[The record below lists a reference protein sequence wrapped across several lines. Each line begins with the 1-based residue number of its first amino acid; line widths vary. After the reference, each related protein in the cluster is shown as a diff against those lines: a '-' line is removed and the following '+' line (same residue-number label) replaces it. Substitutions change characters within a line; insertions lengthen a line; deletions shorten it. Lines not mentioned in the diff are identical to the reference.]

1 MQTMRASRADHVPL
15 STEPLS
21 PTQAP
26 TRRGGALTVGFITL
40 LVVGTDLFVV
50 SPLLPAISRHFHV
63 SPGAAGNAVTVF
75 SIVYVL
81 GAPAFGS
88 LADRIGRR
96 KVLAAGLVG
105 FAVANVLT
113 GLAPSFAV
121 LLLARVLAGLTAA
134 AVSPSVYALVGA
146 AAPAHRRGVW
156 MSTAVAGFLISLTTG
171 APSGTALAA
180 VWGWRAVFVILA
192 LPAAALAVVN
202 LAVWPDMPRPG
213 APAATAPVPIGLLTR
228 ARAVA
233 VTGLWAFAVYALYTY
248 LGTGLRTD
256 AKLSTGPVALA
267 LIVFGVGAVAGSF
280 GGGRLADR
288 FGARGVATASLALV
302 GVMML
307 LLDLVVRAPVPLLM
321 IALFLFALCAYPCL
335 PAYQAQL
342 VSSFPQHG
350 GSLLAWNSS
359 CMYLGTALGS
369 AAGSALLSMAGFRSI
384 PLAGAAVAFLG
395 AFFCAFWAISQKS
408 E

>member
-1 MQTMRASRADHVPL
+1 MRVSRADRVPL
-15 STEPLS
+15 TEERLS
-21 PTQAP
+21 PAP
-26 TRRGGALTVGFITL
+26 ATTRRGGGGSLAVGFITL
-40 LVVGTDLFVV
+40 LVVGTDLFIV

-63 SPGAAGNAVTVF
+63 SPGTAGNAVTVF

-96 KVLAAGLVG
+96 TVLAAGLVA
-105 FAVANVLT
+105 FAAANVLT

-121 LLLARVLAGLTAA
+121 LLLARVLAGLAAA

-180 VWGWRAVFVILA
+180 VWGWRAVFVVLA
-192 LPAAALAVVN
+192 LPAAALAAVN
-202 LAVWPDMPRPG
+202 LAVWPHASKPG
-213 APAATAPVPIGLLTR
+213 ATGTAPPPAPIGLLTR
-228 ARAVA
+228 ARAVT

-248 LGTGLRTD
+248 LGTGLRAD
-256 AKLSTGPVALA
+256 AKLSTGLVALA
-267 LIVFGVGAVAGSF
+267 LIVFGAGAVAGSF

-288 FGARGVATASLALV
+288 FGARRVATASLALV
-302 GVMML
+302 GVMLL
-307 LLDLVVRAPVPLLM
+307 LLDLAVRAPVPLLM
-321 IALFLFALCAYPCL
+321 CALFFFALCAYPCL
-335 PAYQAQL
+335 PSYQAQL
-342 VSSFPQHG
+342 VSSFPQHS

-369 AAGSALLSMAGFRSI
+369 AAGSALLSTAGFRAI
-384 PLAGAAVAFLG
+384 PLASAAVAFLG
-395 AFFCAFWAISQKS
+395 AFFCAFWAISRKP